1 MTYSPYNNRIKRREV
16 TPLRNEIYWLII

>member
-16 TPLRNEIYWLII
+16 TPLKNEIYWLII

>member
-1 MTYSPYNNRIKRREV
+1 MTYSPYNNTIKRREV